1 MFRLASAMVIVAFT
15 VAGCGSTAE
24 ERGISGAGI
33 GAGAGAI
40 LGAVTGLS
48 IVQGA
53 LIGAAAGGLTGVLT
67 DESQVNLGD
76 PVWKK
81 KQQQQQQQQQQTSN
95 SMVRSIQTDLATL
108 GYDPGAA
115 DGYAGQK
122 TTDAI
127 LRYQRDHQLLA
138 DGAPS
143 PALAQHISIRVQQAG
158 G

>member
-15 VAGCGSTAE
+15 VAGCGNTTE

-40 LGAVTGLS
+40 IGAVTGLS
-48 IVQGA
+48 IVEGA

-81 KQQQQQQQQQQTSN
+81 KQQQKSTG
-95 SMVRSIQTDLATL
+95 MVHSIQTDLATL
-108 GYDPGAA
+108 GYDPGPA
-115 DGYAGQK
+115 DGMTGQK

-127 LRYQRDHQLLA
+127 IRYQRDHQLLA
-138 DGAPS
+138 DGTPS
-143 PALAQHISIRVQQAG
+143 PELARHISLRVQQAG

>member
-15 VAGCGSTAE
+15 VAGCGSTTE

-33 GAGAGAI
+33 GAGAGALI
-40 LGAVTGLS
+40 GAVTGLS

-81 KQQQQQQQQQQTSN
+81 KQQQKST

-108 GYDPGAA
+108 GYDPGPA
-115 DGYAGQK
+115 DGMTGQK

-127 LRYQRDHQLLA
+127 IRYQRDHQLLA
-138 DGAPS
+138 DGTPS
-143 PALAQHISIRVQQAG
+143 PELARHIGLRVQQAG

>member
-15 VAGCGSTAE
+15 VAGCGSTTE

-40 LGAVTGLS
+40 IGAVTGLS

-53 LIGAAAGGLTGVLT
+53 LIGAGGLTGMLT
-67 DESQVNLGD
+67 DGSQVNLGD

-81 KQQQQQQQQQQTSN
+81 KQQQKSTG
-95 SMVRSIQTDLATL
+95 MVRSIQTDLATL

-115 DGYAGQK
+115 DGMTGQK

-127 LRYQRDHQLLA
+127 IRYQRDHQLLA
-138 DGAPS
+138 DGTPS
-143 PALAQHISIRVQQAG
+143 PELARHIGLRVQQAG

>member
-1 MFRLASAMVIVAFT
+1 MYRLACAMVIVAFT
-15 VAGCGSTAE
+15 VAGCGNTTE

-33 GAGAGAI
+33 GAGAGAVI
-40 LGAVTGLS
+40 GAVTGLS

-81 KQQQQQQQQQQTSN
+81 KQHQQQKSTG
-95 SMVRSIQTDLATL
+95 MVRSIQTDLATL
-108 GYDPGAA
+108 GYDPGPA
-115 DGYAGQK
+115 DGMTGQK

-127 LRYQRDHQLLA
+127 IRYQRDHQLLA
-138 DGAPS
+138 DGTPS
-143 PALAQHISIRVQQAG
+143 PELARHISLRVQQAG

>member
-1 MFRLASAMVIVAFT
+1 MVIVAFT
-15 VAGCGSTAE
+15 VAGCGNTTE

-33 GAGAGAI
+33 GAGAGAVI
-40 LGAVTGLS
+40 GAVTGMSVLN
-48 IVQGA
+48 GA

-76 PVWKK
+76 PAWKK
-81 KQQQQQQQQQQTSN
+81 KQSQTQQQQQTSTA
-95 SMVRSIQTDLATL
+95 MVRSIQIDLTTL

-115 DGYAGQK
+115 DGMTGQK

-127 LRYQRDHQLLA
+127 LRYQKDHQLLA
-138 DGAPS
+138 DGTPS
-143 PALAQHISIRVQQAG
+143 PALAQHIRVRVQQAG

>member
-81 KQQQQQQQQQQTSN
+81 KQQQQQQTSN

>member
-1 MFRLASAMVIVAFT
+1 MVIAAFT
-15 VAGCGSTAE
+15 VAGCGSTTE

-40 LGAVTGLS
+40 IGAVTGLS

-81 KQQQQQQQQQQTSN
+81 KQQQQGSTGQGSTG
-95 SMVRSIQTDLATL
+95 MVRSIQTDLATL
-108 GYDPGAA
+108 GYDPGPA
-115 DGYAGQK
+115 DGTTGQK

-127 LRYQRDHQLLA
+127 IRYQRDHQLLA
-138 DGAPS
+138 DGTPS
-143 PALAQHISIRVQQAG
+143 PELARHISLRVQQAG

>member
-1 MFRLASAMVIVAFT
+1 MFRLACVMVIAAFT
-15 VAGCGSTAE
+15 VAGCGSTTE

-33 GAGAGAI
+33 GAGAGALI
-40 LGAVTGLS
+40 GAVTGMSVLN
-48 IVQGA
+48 GA
-53 LIGAAAGGLTGVLT
+53 LIGAAAGGLTGVFT

-81 KQQQQQQQQQQTSN
+81 KQQQQTSN

-108 GYDPGAA
+108 GYDPGPA
-115 DGYAGQK
+115 DGWTGQK

-127 LRYQRDHQLLA
+127 IRYQKDHQLLA
-138 DGAPS
+138 DGTPS
-143 PALAQHISIRVQQAG
+143 SALAQHIRVRVQQAG

>member
-81 KQQQQQQQQQQTSN
+81 KQQQQQTSN

>member
-1 MFRLASAMVIVAFT
+1 MVIVAFT
-15 VAGCGSTAE
+15 VAGCGNTTE

-33 GAGAGAI
+33 GAGAGAVI
-40 LGAVTGLS
+40 GAVTGMSVLN
-48 IVQGA
+48 GA

-76 PVWKK
+76 PAWKK
-81 KQQQQQQQQQQTSN
+81 KQSQTQQQQTSTA
-95 SMVRSIQTDLATL
+95 MVRSIQIDLTTL

-115 DGYAGQK
+115 DGMTGQK

-127 LRYQRDHQLLA
+127 LRYQKDHQLLA
-138 DGAPS
+138 DGTPS
-143 PALAQHISIRVQQAG
+143 PALAQHIRVRVQQAG

>member
-15 VAGCGSTAE
+15 VAGCGSTTE

-33 GAGAGAI
+33 GAGAGALI
-40 LGAVTGLS
+40 GAVTGLS

-81 KQQQQQQQQQQTSN
+81 KQQQNST

-108 GYDPGAA
+108 G
-115 DGYAGQK
+115 
-122 TTDAI
+122 
-127 LRYQRDHQLLA
+127 
-138 DGAPS
+138 
-143 PALAQHISIRVQQAG
+143 
-158 G
+158 

>member
-1 MFRLASAMVIVAFT
+1 MFRLACVMVIAAFT
-15 VAGCGSTAE
+15 VAGCGSTTE

-40 LGAVTGLS
+40 IGAVTGLS

-81 KQQQQQQQQQQTSN
+81 KQQKSTG
-95 SMVRSIQTDLATL
+95 MVRSIQTDLATL
-108 GYDPGAA
+108 GYDPGPA
-115 DGYAGQK
+115 DGMTGQK

-127 LRYQRDHQLLA
+127 IRYQRDHQLLA
-138 DGAPS
+138 DGTPS
-143 PALAQHISIRVQQAG
+143 PELARHIGLRVQQAG

>member
-15 VAGCGSTAE
+15 VAGCGSTTE

-33 GAGAGAI
+33 GAGAGALI
-40 LGAVTGLS
+40 GAVTGLS

-81 KQQQQQQQQQQTSN
+81 KKQQKST

-108 GYDPGAA
+108 GYDPGPA
-115 DGYAGQK
+115 DGMTGQK

-127 LRYQRDHQLLA
+127 IRYQRDHQLLA
-138 DGAPS
+138 DGTPS
-143 PALAQHISIRVQQAG
+143 PELARHIGLRVQQAG

>member
-1 MFRLASAMVIVAFT
+1 MFRIACVMVIAAFT
-15 VAGCGSTAE
+15 VAGCGSTTE
-24 ERGISGAGI
+24 ERGLSGAGI

-40 LGAVTGLS
+40 IGAVTGLS

-53 LIGAAAGGLTGVLT
+53 LIGAAAGGLTGMLT

-81 KQQQQQQQQQQTSN
+81 KQQQQTSN

>member
-15 VAGCGSTAE
+15 VAGCGSTTE

-33 GAGAGAI
+33 GAGAGALI
-40 LGAVTGLS
+40 GAVTGLS

-81 KQQQQQQQQQQTSN
+81 KKQQQKSTG
-95 SMVRSIQTDLATL
+95 MVRSIQTDLATL
-108 GYDPGAA
+108 GYDPGPA
-115 DGYAGQK
+115 DGMTGQK

-127 LRYQRDHQLLA
+127 IRYQRDHQLLA
-138 DGAPS
+138 DGIPS
-143 PALAQHISIRVQQAG
+143 PELARHIGLRVQQAG

>member
-1 MFRLASAMVIVAFT
+1 MYRLACVMVIAAFT
-15 VAGCGSTAE
+15 VAGCGSTTE

-40 LGAVTGLS
+40 LGAVTGMSVLN
-48 IVQGA
+48 GA

-81 KQQQQQQQQQQTSN
+81 KQQQQQQTSTG
-95 SMVRSIQTDLATL
+95 MVRSIQTDLATL
-108 GYDPGAA
+108 GYDPGPA
-115 DGYAGQK
+115 DGMTGQK

-138 DGAPS
+138 DGTPS

>member
-1 MFRLASAMVIVAFT
+1 MFRLACVMVIAAFT
-15 VAGCGSTAE
+15 VAGCGSTTE

-40 LGAVTGLS
+40 IGAVTGLS

-81 KQQQQQQQQQQTSN
+81 KQQQGSTGQGSTG
-95 SMVRSIQTDLATL
+95 MVSSIQTDLATL
-108 GYDPGAA
+108 GYNPGPA
-115 DGYAGQK
+115 DGYAGSQ

-138 DGAPS
+138 DGTPS
-143 PALAQHISIRVQQAG
+143 PELARHISLRVQQAG

>member
-1 MFRLASAMVIVAFT
+1 MYRLACAMVIVAFT
-15 VAGCGSTAE
+15 VAGCGSTTE
-24 ERGISGAGI
+24 ERGLSGAGI

-40 LGAVTGLS
+40 IGAVTGLS

-53 LIGAAAGGLTGVLT
+53 LIGAAAGGLTGMLT

-81 KQQQQQQQQQQTSN
+81 QQQQQQQQQQGSTG
-95 SMVRSIQTDLATL
+95 MVRSIQIDLATL
-108 GYDPGAA
+108 GYDPGPA
-115 DGYAGQK
+115 DGTAGQK

-127 LRYQRDHQLLA
+127 IRYQRDHQLLA
-138 DGAPS
+138 DGTPS
-143 PALAQHISIRVQQAG
+143 PALAQHIRVRVQQAG

>member
-1 MFRLASAMVIVAFT
+1 MFRLACAMVIAAFT
-15 VAGCGSTAE
+15 VAGCGSTTE

-40 LGAVTGLS
+40 IGAVTGLS

-81 KQQQQQQQQQQTSN
+81 KQQKSTA
-95 SMVRSIQTDLATL
+95 MVRSIQTDLATL

-115 DGYAGQK
+115 DGMTGQK

-138 DGAPS
+138 DGTPS
-143 PALAQHISIRVQQAG
+143 PELARHISLRVQQAG

>member
-1 MFRLASAMVIVAFT
+1 MFRFACAMVLVAFT
-15 VAGCGSTAE
+15 VSGCGSTAE
-24 ERGISGAGI
+24 GRGFSGAGI
-33 GAGAGAI
+33 GAAAGAI
-40 LGAVTGLS
+40 LRAVTGLS

-81 KQQQQQQQQQQTSN
+81 KQQQQQTSN

>member
-1 MFRLASAMVIVAFT
+1 MYRLASAMVIVAFT
-15 VAGCGSTAE
+15 VAGCGNTTE

-33 GAGAGAI
+33 GAGAGAVI
-40 LGAVTGLS
+40 GAVTGLS

-81 KQQQQQQQQQQTSN
+81 KQQQQQGQQQTSN

-115 DGYAGQK
+115 DGHTGQK

-127 LRYQRDHQLLA
+127 IRYQKDHQLLA
-138 DGAPS
+138 DGKPS
-143 PALAQHISIRVQQAG
+143 PELAQHIGLRVQQAG

>member
-1 MFRLASAMVIVAFT
+1 MFRLASDMVIVAFT

-24 ERGISGAGI
+24 ESGISGAGI

-67 DESQVNLGD
+67 DESKVNLGA

-81 KQQQQQQQQQQTSN
+81 KQQQQQQTSN

>member
-1 MFRLASAMVIVAFT
+1 MFRIACVMVIAAFT
-15 VAGCGSTAE
+15 VTGCGSTTE

-33 GAGAGAI
+33 GAGAGAL
-40 LGAVTGLS
+40 LGAVTGMSVLN
-48 IVQGA
+48 GA

-67 DESQVNLGD
+67 DESQINLGD

-81 KQQQQQQQQQQTSN
+81 KQQQQGSTG
-95 SMVRSIQTDLATL
+95 MVRSIQTDLATL
-108 GYDPGAA
+108 GYDPGPA
-115 DGYAGQK
+115 DGYTGQK

-138 DGAPS
+138 DGTPS
-143 PALAQHISIRVQQAG
+143 PELAQHIGLRVQQAG

>member
-1 MFRLASAMVIVAFT
+1 MFRLACALVIAGFT
-15 VAGCGSTAE
+15 VAGCGNTTE

-33 GAGAGAI
+33 GAGAGALI
-40 LGAVTGLS
+40 GAVTGLS
-48 IVQGA
+48 VVQGA

-81 KQQQQQQQQQQTSN
+81 KQQKSTG
-95 SMVRSIQTDLATL
+95 MVRSIQTDLATL
-108 GYDPGAA
+108 GYDPGPA
-115 DGYAGQK
+115 DGMTGQK

-127 LRYQRDHQLLA
+127 IRYQRDHQLLA

-143 PALAQHISIRVQQAG
+143 PELARHISLRVQQAG

>member
-15 VAGCGSTAE
+15 VAGCGSTTE

-33 GAGAGAI
+33 GAGAGALI
-40 LGAVTGLS
+40 GAVTGLS

-81 KQQQQQQQQQQTSN
+81 KQQKSTG
-95 SMVRSIQTDLATL
+95 MVRSIQTDLATL
-108 GYDPGAA
+108 GYDPGPA
-115 DGYAGQK
+115 DGMTGQK

-127 LRYQRDHQLLA
+127 IRYQRDHQLLA
-138 DGAPS
+138 DGTPS
-143 PALAQHISIRVQQAG
+143 PELARHISLRVQQAG

>member
-15 VAGCGSTAE
+15 VAGCGSTTE

-40 LGAVTGLS
+40 IGAVTGLS

-53 LIGAAAGGLTGVLT
+53 LIGAAAGGLTGMLT

-81 KQQQQQQQQQQTSN
+81 KQQQQQGSTG
-95 SMVRSIQTDLATL
+95 MVRSIQTDLATL
-108 GYDPGAA
+108 GYDPGPA
-115 DGYAGQK
+115 DGTTGRK

-127 LRYQRDHQLLA
+127 IRYQRDHQLLA
-138 DGAPS
+138 DGTPS
-143 PALAQHISIRVQQAG
+143 PELARHIGLRVQQAG

>member
-1 MFRLASAMVIVAFT
+1 MFRLACAMVIAAFT
-15 VAGCGSTAE
+15 VAGCGSTTE

-40 LGAVTGLS
+40 IGAVTGLS

-81 KQQQQQQQQQQTSN
+81 KQQQQTSTG
-95 SMVRSIQTDLATL
+95 MVSSIQTDLATL
-108 GYDPGAA
+108 GYDPGPA
-115 DGYAGQK
+115 DGTTGQK

-127 LRYQRDHQLLA
+127 IRYQRDHQLLA
-138 DGAPS
+138 DGTPS
-143 PALAQHISIRVQQAG
+143 PELARHITLRVQQAG

>member
-15 VAGCGSTAE
+15 VAGCGSTTE

-40 LGAVTGLS
+40 IGAVTGMSVLN
-48 IVQGA
+48 GA
-53 LIGAAAGGLTGVLT
+53 LIGAAAGGLTGMFT

-76 PVWKK
+76 PAWKK
-81 KQQQQQQQQQQTSN
+81 RQPQQQSSDST
-95 SMVRSIQTDLATL
+95 VRSIQTDLTTL
-108 GYDPGAA
+108 GYDPGPA
-115 DGYAGQK
+115 DGWTGQK

-138 DGAPS
+138 DGKPS
-143 PALAQHISIRVQQAG
+143 TELAGHIRMRVQQAG